1 MASGWYGSGG
11 SLLTDEPI
19 EGVTQDLMLMA
30 TSEAAAEWY
39 GPRYFI
45 GESMTEA
52 GAEAICAGLGLAY
65 AGSIA
70 GFYGV

>member
-19 EGVTQDLMLMA
+19 DGVTQDLMA

-39 GPRYFI
+39 GRRYFI

-52 GAEAICAGLGLAY
+52 GAKAICAGLGLAY

-70 GFYGV
+70 GLYGG